1 MWLHHFLPLG
11 EITWVRRS
19 LTQKLM
25 VYHHLV
31 FHENCHNLGIHKPFS
46 ITPKH
51 AVVDQLLI
59 IYPTI
64 IHCPYMCMCIYI
76 YKYTYCIYIYIYIYM
91 NIPWNPIL
99 NAEKHP
105 ILTSCQSHPIDPQG
119 WKLSSPPRERGEVE
133 STTASGGAFNGCAI
147 NMTNNHGYQLHIYGI

>member
-1 MWLHHFLPLG
+1 MGDINTLHSNLHYIAICGYTIFLPLG
-11 EITWVRRS
+11 EITWVRIS
-19 LTQKLM
+19 LTPKLM

-46 ITPKH
+46 ITPKN

-59 IYPTI
+59 TYPTI

-76 YKYTYCIYIYIYIYM
+76 HIVCIYIYV

-99 NAEKHP
+99 NAEKHS
-105 ILTSCQSHPIDPQG
+105 ILTSCQSHRIDPQG
-119 WKLSSPPRERGEVE
+119 WKLSSPPRERGEV
-133 STTASGGAFNGCAI
+133 TKHHHKWWCF
-147 NMTNNHGYQLHIYGI
+147 